1 MANLNIRIDDNLK
14 KQAQELFKDIGL
26 DMTTAITMFLQQ
38 AVTDNCIPFE
48 VRRYNAETI
57 EALERGKELRENPE
71 LLKNYKLYNN
81 FQEFLNEVLEEMR
94 EEGEDV

>member
-14 KQAQELFKDIGL
+14 KQAQQLFKDIGL

-48 VRRYNAETI
+48 VRRYNKETI
-57 EALERGKELRENPE
+57 EALERAKSIDTSE
-71 LLKNYKLYNN
+71 YKKYNN
-81 FQEFLNEVLEEMR
+81 FQELLNEVLDEMR
-94 EEGEDV
+94 EEKEDV

>member
-48 VRRYNAETI
+48 VRRYNAETMK
-57 EALERGKELRENPE
+57 ALERAQKETDYSH
-71 LLKNYKLYNN
+71 YKKYDN

>member
-48 VRRYNAETI
+48 VRRYNAETM
-57 EALERGKELRENPE
+57 EAIKRAQTETDYSQ
-71 LLKNYKLYNN
+71 YKKYNN
-81 FQEFLNEVLEEMR
+81 FQEILNEVLEEMK
-94 EEGEDV
+94 EEGEDKL

>member
-1 MANLNIRIDDNLK
+1 MANINIRIDDNLK

-48 VRRYNAETI
+48 VRRYNAETM
-57 EALERGKELRENPE
+57 EAIKRAQTETDYSH
-71 LLKNYKLYNN
+71 YKKYDN
-81 FQEFLNEVLEEMR
+81 FQDFLNEVLQEMR
-94 EEGEDV
+94 EDGENV